1 VRSMPQAEVSTRQIV
16 KRVLLV
22 EDDRFLRRACEAS
35 LCRWG
40 LTVLCAQDGEEG
52 LRLARTE
59 PFDLILLDILMP
71 KLTGLEVLR
80 ALKTDERTR
89 HIPVLVLS
97 NSSSPQDIAEV
108 TALGIMGYWVKAN
121 LSLQE
126 LGDRVAQLLGG

>member
-1 VRSMPQAEVSTRQIV
+1 MPQAEVSTRQAV
-16 KRVLLV
+16 KRVLLI
-22 EDDRFLRRACEAS
+22 EDDRFLLRACEAS

-40 LTVLCAQDGEEG
+40 LTVVCAQDGEEG

-80 ALKTDERTR
+80 ALKAGERTR
-89 HIPVLVLS
+89 DIPVLVIS
-97 NSSSPQDIAEV
+97 NSSSPQDIAEA